1 MVLIAAA
8 LEKEIPAAKEEAR
21 QGGVLRLPAQRQQ
34 RDGGHSQR
42 PHRPFRGAL
51 GEQTAAH
58 PAQKA
63 GDQKTGAGQVH
74 PPQGEAAL
82 PGKGGRQAWEKATAA
97 QPRTRATMAMTL
109 PFAGACQQLPA
120 RRPRTRARSALP
132 AAARCERTS
141 GGEEGGPAR

>member
-21 QGGVLRLPAQRQQ
+21 QGGVLRLPAQEHQ
-34 RDGGHSQR
+34 RTGSHNGGHSQR

-63 GDQKTGAGQVH
+63 GDQKAGADQLH

-97 QPRTRATMAMTL
+97 QPRTRATRAMTL
-109 PFAGACQQLPA
+109 PFAGACQQLP
-120 RRPRTRARSALP
+120 RAQDENQSQIGLASSSAL
-132 AAARCERTS
+132 
-141 GGEEGGPAR
+141 